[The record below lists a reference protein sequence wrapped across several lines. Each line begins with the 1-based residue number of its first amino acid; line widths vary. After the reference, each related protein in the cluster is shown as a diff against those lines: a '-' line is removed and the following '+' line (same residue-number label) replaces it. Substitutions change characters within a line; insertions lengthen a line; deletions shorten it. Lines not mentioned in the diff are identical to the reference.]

1 MGLKFWTNSGSRKV
15 TPQSDEAK
23 PYLWVF
29 LILIVSSAAFVAA
42 GGTTDRQAI
51 ASSMASLAVPDTER
65 APPVAGA
72 ARAASQ
78 EAPDAPAAPV
88 ATVPAR
94 PAPKVSESGAGPK
107 PAIAETGT
115 VSPVASAEDTDEEP
129 ALETSKKLRKR
140 SIDARP
146 KRARKAPLSVADN
159 GIRGR
164 LASSAVLRDEAGS
177 RRTRSTI
184 DLF

>member
-1 MGLKFWTNSGSRKV
+1 MGLKFWTDPGSRKV
-15 TPQSDEAK
+15 TYQSDEAK

-51 ASSMASLAVPDTER
+51 ASSMTSLAVPDTAR
-65 APPVAGA
+65 PQPVTGA
-72 ARAASQ
+72 ARADSRG
-78 EAPDAPAAPV
+78 APGLPTAPV

-94 PAPKVSESGAGPK
+94 PAPKVSGNGAGAR

-115 VSPVASAEDTDEEP
+115 VRAIALADEADPEP
-129 ALETSKKLRKR
+129 ALGPSKKLRKR
-140 SIDARP
+140 TGDSRP
-146 KRARKAPLSVADN
+146 KRARKAPVSLADN
-159 GIRGR
+159 AIRGR
-164 LASSAVLRDEAGS
+164 LASSAILRDDAAS